1 MDQVPWLTPLSETRL
16 AQWTATEYLARGLPW
31 GCQTPTT
38 CSQEEKRGKE
48 EERGERVVGDACGS
62 DRSKKSGQHDHN
74 PPVPV
79 LEPLYQQTIVKI
91 PSHTHT
97 LRPTYVCTHVRTH
110 TPTHML
116 KG

>member
-1 MDQVPWLTPLSETRL
+1 MSDPNHLLS
-16 AQWTATEYLARGLPW
+16 G
-31 GCQTPTT
+31 G
-38 CSQEEKRGKE
+38 EEGEGGGELQGGGEEERGKE

-62 DRSKKSGQHDHN
+62 DRSKKAGQHDHN